1 MSTWV
6 ALFILAFGAILLL
19 SDSTE
24 SVANVDAEMF
34 GYVVMSLALLIF
46 IGGGVFARYGGRAG
60 AMFRDLV
67 TWAALG
73 LALVTIY
80 TYRDALLPVADRVM
94 GELMPGRGVVIEE
107 TATGRPEVKLRKR
120 LGGHFTAMV
129 DVEGKPVSMIVDTG
143 ATTVVLRS
151 EDAEEIGIE
160 TGELRYNIPV
170 LTANG
175 KTLAARV
182 RLGEV
187 AIGPLKLE
195 DVAALVARQGSLSES
210 LLGMSFLSRLRSY
223 EFSGNYLTL
232 RG

>member
-1 MSTWV
+1 MSTWI

-19 SDSTE
+19 SDSTKD
-24 SVANVDAEMF
+24 VANLDAEVF

-46 IGGGVFARYGGRAG
+46 LGGGMFARYGGKAG
-60 AMFRDLV
+60 AMVRDLV

-73 LALVTIY
+73 LALVTVY
-80 TYRDALLPVADRVM
+80 SYRQDLLPMADRVM

-107 TATGRPEVKLRKR
+107 TESGRPEVKLRKR

-129 DVEGKPVSMIVDTG
+129 DVEGTPTSMIVDTG
-143 ATTVVLRS
+143 ATTVVLRA
-151 EDAEEIGIE
+151 EDAEAIGIATE
-160 TGELRYNIPV
+160 ELRYNIPV

-195 DVAALVARQGSLSES
+195 SVSALVAREGSLSES